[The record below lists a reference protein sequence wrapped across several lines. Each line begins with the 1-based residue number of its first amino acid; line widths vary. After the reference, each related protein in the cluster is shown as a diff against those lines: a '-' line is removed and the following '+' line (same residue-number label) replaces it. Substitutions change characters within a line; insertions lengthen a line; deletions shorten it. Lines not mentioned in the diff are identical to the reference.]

1 MTGDLL
7 QAGQRLAE
15 ALEAEN
21 EALAAL
27 DLARAAALATAK
39 VEACDAFAAAQA
51 AAAKEEEATRTQP
64 GAQDGAAASSPTEER
79 LAAEQLALR
88 LQSLSAENRRLLERA
103 IALQSRVIETIAGA
117 ALPRA
122 AGPGRY
128 EARGTRRRPPPGQ
141 AVPPLALSARA

>member
-15 ALEAEN
+15 ALQAEN

-51 AAAKEEEATRTQP
+51 AAAKEEEATR
-64 GAQDGAAASSPTEER
+64 AQDGAATSSPTEER

-128 EARGTRRRPPPGQ
+128 EARGTPRRPPPGQ